1 MKKIIWQNQ
10 IKYTP
15 NNIITKDMNNLT
27 RYDLP
32 KRIMIILVMKTLIKN
47 KKEKRTENA
56 NAIPWARENYRAR
69 ARADSQMN
77 T

>member
-1 MKKIIWQNQ
+1 
-10 IKYTP
+10 
-15 NNIITKDMNNLT
+15 MNNLT

-56 NAIPWARENYRAR
+56 NAIP
-69 ARADSQMN
+69 
-77 T
+77 